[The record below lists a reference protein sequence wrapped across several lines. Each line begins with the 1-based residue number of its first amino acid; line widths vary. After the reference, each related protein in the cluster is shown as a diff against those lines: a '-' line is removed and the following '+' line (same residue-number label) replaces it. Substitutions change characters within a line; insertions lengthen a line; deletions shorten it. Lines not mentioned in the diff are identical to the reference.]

1 MRTFITFSALALSRS
16 TYTMY
21 PRHLREKRLRNAW
34 ETPGETLE
42 KRSPEPVP
50 HVGVPGP
57 EAAGRVEELP
67 RRVLLL
73 GLHPCRAS
81 GRAVVVM
88 VVLMVVM
95 VMTMLVVMMVMMVMM
110 AMMMMVMAMMVMVM
124 MMVVIMMTM
133 IMMMVVVMTMRMITT
148 TMTSSCVAVYS
159 KARSRAGTR

>member
-34 ETPGETLE
+34 ETPGKTLE

-110 AMMMMVMAMMVMVM
+110 AMMMMVMAMMLMVM
-124 MMVVIMMTM
+124 MMVVIMMMM
-133 IMMMVVVMTMRMITT
+133 IMMMVVVVMTMMM
-148 TMTSSCVAVYS
+148 MTSCAAVYS